1 MQDLKGKTIRGGL
14 ARMLAQGANF
24 WVRLVTLMI
33 LARLLE
39 PDDFGLIGMVTAFT
53 GALGLFRDFGLS
65 SAAIQRPTIS
75 DEQISMLFWLNLLI
89 GMGLCIVALALAPA
103 ISAFYREPRLTSIAA
118 ALALGFVFNSLGLQH
133 ASLLQREM
141 RFTALAVIN
150 AASLIAAGV
159 LAIAAAAGG
168 LGYWAL
174 VVMALAAPLITSV
187 GSWMMSGWIPGRPQR
202 GTGVSSMIHFGG
214 ILTMNSLVQ
223 YAANNLDKVLV
234 GRFLGVDALGIYGRA
249 YQLVSIPI
257 DNLNSAAGEVAFSA
271 LSRIQDEPARWKS
284 YFLKGY
290 ALLLA
295 MTIPIAAICAVSAAD
310 LIQVLLGPKWIATVP
325 IFRALTPLILALTI
339 ISPLGWLIYSLGMPA
354 RGLKMALVIAPIMI
368 AGFVLGLSFGP
379 VGVACAY
386 SAVMVLWIVPVIAWA
401 VHGTNLS
408 TMEVLRTV
416 SRPLGFGVVAGL
428 AAFGVGVLC
437 ESLVPLARLVIESS
451 VLLIV
456 YGALLYFAGGQ
467 KQLYLEVLRG
477 LKFRGR
483 GTKEV

>member
-1 MQDLKGKTIRGGL
+1 MKDLKGKTIRGGL
-14 ARMLAQGANF
+14 ARMLAQGVNF

-33 LARLLE
+33 LARLLN

-53 GALGLFRDFGLS
+53 GALSLFRDFGLS
-65 SAAIQRPTIS
+65 SAAIQRATIS
-75 DEQISMLFWLNLLI
+75 GAQISMLFWLNLLI
-89 GMGLCIVALALAPA
+89 GLGLCLVALAMAPA
-103 ISAFYREPRLTSIAA
+103 ISAFYREPRLTGITA

-141 RFTALAVIN
+141 RFTAMAVVN
-150 AASLIAAGV
+150 SASLIAAGA

-174 VVMALAAPLITSV
+174 VVMALVGPLFISI
-187 GSWMMSGWIPGRPQR
+187 GSWMMSGWVPGKPQR
-202 GTGVSSMIHFGG
+202 GTGVGSMIHFGG

-223 YAANNLDKVLV
+223 YAANNVDKVLI
-234 GRFLGVDALGIYGRA
+234 GRFLGIDALGIYGRA

-290 ALLLA
+290 SLLLA
-295 MTIPIAAICAVSAAD
+295 MTIPIAAICAVAAGD
-310 LIQVLLGPKWIATVP
+310 LIQVLLGPKWGAAVP
-325 IFRALTPLILALTI
+325 VFRALTPLIVALTI

-354 RGLKMALVIAPIMI
+354 RGLKMAIVIAPILV
-368 AGFVLGLSFGP
+368 AGFVLGLPFGP
-379 VGVACAY
+379 VGVAYGY
-386 SAVMVLWIVPVIAWA
+386 SVVMVLWIVPVTAWA

-408 TMEVLRTV
+408 LGEVLQTA
-416 SRPLGFGVVAGL
+416 SRPLGFGATAGL
-428 AAFGVGVLC
+428 AAFGVGLLC
-437 ESLVPLARLVIESS
+437 ESLPPLARLAIQSS
-451 VLLIV
+451 VLLVV

-467 KQLYLEVLRG
+467 KQLYMEVLRG
-477 LKFRGR
+477 LNFRGR
-483 GTKEV
+483 GEA